1 MTDGWGPTDLNYT
14 NWDRGDEGSFDL
26 RQNLKG
32 VTNKLDMS
40 TRNGKKKVRIL
51 KVFKPSNLLN
61 SLVTKIENI
70 KK

>member
-26 RQNLKG
+26 RQNLKVALKG

-40 TRNGKKKVRIL
+40 KEMEKK
-51 KVFKPSNLLN
+51 S
-61 SLVTKIENI
+61 ENPQGI
-70 KK
+70 